1 MALILLRLAVE
12 QRKHIVKVQL
22 ALPRLLVSLDTLQ
35 DLQLLVAISATT
47 VKMLLVV
54 NVQLVK

>member
-1 MALILLRLAVE
+1 
-12 QRKHIVKVQL
+12 VQL
-22 ALPRLLVSLDTLQ
+22 ALLRLHVSLDTLQ